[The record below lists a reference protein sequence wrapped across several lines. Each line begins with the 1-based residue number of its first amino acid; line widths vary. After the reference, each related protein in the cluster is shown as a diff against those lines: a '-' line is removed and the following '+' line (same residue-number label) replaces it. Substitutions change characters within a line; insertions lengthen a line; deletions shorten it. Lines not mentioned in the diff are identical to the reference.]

1 MYTRKRDLFLS
12 YLDKAELKYT
22 KPQGAYY
29 VLVDISEFDG
39 SNDTRVCEWLTK
51 EVKVATLSG
60 SSFFH
65 EKVNNLIRFHFAK
78 KEETLCAAGERLLKL
93 KTIWNERGYKES

>member
-1 MYTRKRDLFLS
+1 MRQKSTLGKEAAIAGLRLPLSYYEELRKLYTRKRDLFLS

-65 EKVNNLIRFHFAK
+65 EKVD
-78 KEETLCAAGERLLKL
+78 
-93 KTIWNERGYKES
+93 

>member
-1 MYTRKRDLFLS
+1 
-12 YLDKAELKYT
+12 
-22 KPQGAYY
+22 
-29 VLVDISEFDG
+29 VLVDISEFDD

-65 EKVNNLIRFHFAK
+65 EKVDNQIRFHFAK
-78 KEETLCAAGERLLKL
+78 KEETLCATGERLPELR
-93 KTIWNERGYKES
+93 IVWNERGYQKR